1 MTGVM
6 GRESTIIDAGL
17 LCYHLIRNF
26 TGLPVGSVE
35 YETE

>member
-1 MTGVM
+1 MTVITR
-6 GRESTIIDAGL
+6 RESTIIDAGL

>member
-1 MTGVM
+1 MTGAIR
-6 GRESTIIDAGL
+6 RESTIIDAGL